1 MDTLNKPLPHIDAGH
16 KVQGH
21 MMFRKKAI
29 IILVASMACLAALF
43 IFEIW
48 PFATFEAQEGVRPDS
63 AIHNF
68 KWLLWKMG
76 WVMLIISI
84 ISAFIIG
91 VTALRGG
98 SR

>member
-1 MDTLNKPLPHIDAGH
+1 MDTLNKPLLHIDAGP

-21 MMFRKKAI
+21 VRLRKKAI
-29 IILVASMACLAALF
+29 IILIASMACLAVLF

-48 PFATFEAQEGVRPDS
+48 PFAIFEAQEGVRPDS

-76 WVMLIISI
+76 WVVLIISI
-84 ISAFIIG
+84 ISTIMIA